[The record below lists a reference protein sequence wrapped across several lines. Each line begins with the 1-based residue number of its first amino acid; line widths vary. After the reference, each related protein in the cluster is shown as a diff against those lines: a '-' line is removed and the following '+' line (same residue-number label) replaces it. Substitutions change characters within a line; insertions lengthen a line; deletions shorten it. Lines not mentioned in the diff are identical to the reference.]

1 MNRNIRKV
9 ILSADMESYD
19 LRGGTP
25 NIKLIFS
32 RSCPLSGP
40 RALPIF
46 THRISES
53 VRQGSFWLKHVRY
66 PYFALELILEG
77 EMEYRDEEQ
86 LQIAGPGTLYLS
98 PPGTTTRFTPCKGQ
112 DVRKLCVILSG
123 ENLKG
128 ILMTLKLSNSRMVPL
143 SEPEVIER
151 KMRGLKDAIAAP
163 GAENSERTYHF
174 LLELSELIGEDNS
187 AQMPLMRA
195 VSMLES
201 GFQENL
207 QIPDIAAGAGVS
219 ERTLRRLFHSELH
232 CSPLDYLNSVRLKF
246 AAGKLRNTSLRIKE
260 IAQMSGFLSSARFC
274 TVFQAKYRMT
284 PGEFRKKELVK
295 KTTRNLSPGSFLLK

>member
-1 MNRNIRKV
+1 MYLWKRNCQDFPFRF
-9 ILSADMESYD
+9 
-19 LRGGTP
+19 
-25 NIKLIFS
+25 IFVFDHFIV
-32 RSCPLSGP
+32 GND
-40 RALPIF
+40 
-46 THRISES
+46 H
-53 VRQGSFWLKHVRY
+53 
-66 PYFALELILEG
+66 
-77 EMEYRDEEQ
+77 
-86 LQIAGPGTLYLS
+86 
-98 PPGTTTRFTPCKGQ
+98 
-112 DVRKLCVILSG
+112 
-123 ENLKG
+123 
-128 ILMTLKLSNSRMVPL
+128 
-143 SEPEVIER
+143 EPEVIER

-260 IAQMSGFLSSARFC
+260 IAQRCGFVSSARLC
-274 TVFQAKYRMT
+274 TVFQEKYHMT
-284 PGEFRKKELVK
+284 PGDFRKKTKSE
-295 KTTRNLSPGSFLLK
+295 